1 MKLYN
6 FWYLIKEGFHN
17 LKGNRTMTIA
27 SVIVLVSCLILT
39 GAATIFS
46 SSLGLA
52 MDAIEGN
59 NSVTVYVNEDLP
71 TLESVQIG
79 EQIRQID
86 NVETCEFVSKDEALE
101 SMMKM
106 LGDDGTVLEGLT
118 GSENFLPDAF
128 DISMKDLTQYDDTI
142 KQISEIQGVDHITDY
157 SDIAEKLENLDHLV
171 NMVGICVVI
180 LLGVVSLFIIAN
192 TIRVTMYSRRMEISI
207 MKSVGATNSFVR
219 LPFVVEGM
227 ILGITSGVISLGFVW
242 GLYELAVKEFSDLL
256 NSFNGLSFLKF
267 ADYALPMLGIFVA
280 IGVLTGVGGSL
291 ITMRKYLNKEGSE
304 ISGI

>member
-27 SVIVLVSCLILT
+27 SIIVLVSCLILT

-46 SSLGLA
+46 SSLGLV

-59 NSVTVYVNEDLP
+59 NSVTVYVSEDLP

-79 EQIRQID
+79 EEIRQIE
-86 NVETCEFVSKDEALE
+86 NVETCEFVSKDEALK
-101 SMMKM
+101 SMMEM

-128 DISMKDLTQYDDTI
+128 DVSMKDLTKYDETI
-142 KQISEIQGVDHITDY
+142 KQISEIENVDHITDY
-157 SDIAEKLENLDHLV
+157 SDIAEKLENLDNLV
-171 NMVGICVVI
+171 SMVGICVVI

-207 MKSVGATNSFVR
+207 MKSVGATNWFVR
-219 LPFVVEGM
+219 WPFIVEGIVIGLIAGLVASVLLFLLYNSVM
-227 ILGITSGVISLGFVW
+227 QVIIGIAAFFTPLPITKLILPYTLAFMLSGALFGALGGAIS
-242 GLYELAVKEFSDLL
+242 
-256 NSFNGLSFLKF
+256 
-267 ADYALPMLGIFVA
+267 
-280 IGVLTGVGGSL
+280 IGKYLRKGGSEL
-291 ITMRKYLNKEGSE
+291 VAL
-304 ISGI
+304 

>member
-59 NSVTVYVNEDLP
+59 NSVTVYVSEDLP

-79 EQIRQID
+79 EKIRQIE
-86 NVETCEFVSKDEALE
+86 NVETCEFVSKDEALK
-101 SMMKM
+101 SMMEM

-128 DISMKDLTQYDDTI
+128 DVSMKDLTKYDETI
-142 KQISEIQGVDHITDY
+142 KQIGEIENVDHITDY
-157 SDIAEKLENLDHLV
+157 SDIAEKLENLDNLV
-171 NMVGICVVI
+171 SMVGICVVI

-207 MKSVGATNSFVR
+207 MKSVGATNWFVR
-219 LPFVVEGM
+219 WPFIVEGIVIGLIAGLIASVLLFLLYNSVM
-227 ILGITSGVISLGFVW
+227 QVITGIVAFFTPLPISELILPYTLAFMLAGALFGALGGAIS
-242 GLYELAVKEFSDLL
+242 
-256 NSFNGLSFLKF
+256 
-267 ADYALPMLGIFVA
+267 
-280 IGVLTGVGGSL
+280 IGKYLRKGGSEL
-291 ITMRKYLNKEGSE
+291 VAL
-304 ISGI
+304 

>member
-171 NMVGICVVI
+171 NMIGICVVI

-207 MKSVGATNSFVR
+207 MKSVGATNWFVR
-219 LPFVVEGM
+219 WPFIVEGIVIGLIAGLLAS
-227 ILGITSGVISLGFVW
+227 ILLFLLYNSVMQVITGIAAFFTPLPITELILPYTLAFMLAGALFGALGGAIS
-242 GLYELAVKEFSDLL
+242 
-256 NSFNGLSFLKF
+256 
-267 ADYALPMLGIFVA
+267 
-280 IGVLTGVGGSL
+280 IGKYLRKGGSEL
-291 ITMRKYLNKEGSE
+291 VAL
-304 ISGI
+304 